1 MANKKNTPTG
11 SLLLSK
17 ERRLSLSQRYQ
28 NTLLLGGTGSGKN
41 VNILLPS
48 AYRDALITE
57 LKTDKESYDGGGM
70 IFFDSFDDMA
80 SELFQL
86 LKSESNSDKN
96 VDKGDY
102 RPNQFVLNSKS
113 VTYVSP
119 LDKNCPFINLLSG
132 SEENVILSLLDLI
145 QIVDDTNKEQA
156 SDWLR
161 EVNYQAANY
170 LVKSVIKSDEELN
183 FHTLFNFVADLK
195 FRNKVLDEV
204 GKQDKQLKLKTED
217 FFKEHSSGLVLLN
230 NTLSLF
236 CNYIP
241 FERMFNKHAGQ
252 FELNLNSVI
261 NGNKVLFGGC
271 NTDNKQIFLIYNRII
286 LNLISEYIDYKGMYK
301 NKAVSDRPTFIYIDQ
316 AEYALNS
323 DFNISLVKARMC
335 NTAVLLGM
343 AVLELAQKH
352 GFDVDQCKNDI
363 ILGTDLGSVKE
374 VLQDKDA
381 WIDTAINSENEDKLI
396 GLRDMLLR
404 TTDNNGR
411 EEYIVR
417 MKDNIK
423 VPLDKYDSALK
434 SVKEYQKKYFDKDSR
449 ELAM

>member
-1 MANKKNTPTG
+1 
-11 SLLLSK
+11 
-17 ERRLSLSQRYQ
+17 
-28 NTLLLGGTGSGKN
+28 
-41 VNILLPS
+41 
-48 AYRDALITE
+48 
-57 LKTDKESYDGGGM
+57 
-70 IFFDSFDDMA
+70 
-80 SELFQL
+80 
-86 LKSESNSDKN
+86 
-96 VDKGDY
+96 
-102 RPNQFVLNSKS
+102 
-113 VTYVSP
+113 
-119 LDKNCPFINLLSG
+119 
-132 SEENVILSLLDLI
+132 
-145 QIVDDTNKEQA
+145 
-156 SDWLR
+156 
-161 EVNYQAANY
+161 
-170 LVKSVIKSDEELN
+170 
-183 FHTLFNFVADLK
+183 
-195 FRNKVLDEV
+195 
-204 GKQDKQLKLKTED
+204 
-217 FFKEHSSGLVLLN
+217 
-230 NTLSLF
+230 
-236 CNYIP
+236 
-241 FERMFNKHAGQ
+241 
-252 FELNLNSVI
+252 
-261 NGNKVLFGGC
+261 
-271 NTDNKQIFLIYNRII
+271 
-286 LNLISEYIDYKGMYK
+286 MYK

-396 GLRDMLLR
+396 GLRDMLVR

-449 ELAM
+449 ELAV